1 MVEVN
6 YRGTLGNNM
15 FQYAFG
21 RILSEELGFTFNPE
35 HPLHGEYVRPAI
47 GPTEGFINTLT
58 NPEGLEY
65 TTPIQLTCE
74 PGGHVSDNTFQSIL
88 NDTSPRKI
96 YVDGYP
102 YRYNFYKPYKDKIRN
117 WYHITEAPP
126 MVLGQNDLVL
136 TVRRGWNNYPTNDCL
151 PFSYFETLLS
161 QINFDRLIICT
172 DSFEDP
178 FFENFKSYN
187 PIYAN
192 YPIFQQFNLIRS
204 ANKIVMTESTYC
216 WWAGFL
222 SEAQEVYFPLQ
233 GGWLNDPLVDLE
245 VKDEPRFINVNELG
259 EIIQQIKEEIII

>member
-35 HPLHGEYVRPAI
+35 HPLHGEYVRPSI

-58 NPEGLEY
+58 NPTGLSF
-65 TTPIQLTCE
+65 TTPIQLTCT
-74 PGGHVSDNTFQSIL
+74 PGGYVSTNTFQSIL

-102 YRYNFYKPYKDKIRN
+102 YQYNFYKPYKDKIRN

-136 TVRRGWNNYPTNDCL
+136 TVRRGWNNYPINDCL

-172 DSFEDP
+172 DSFDDP
-178 FFENFKSYN
+178 FFSD
-187 PIYAN
+187 
-192 YPIFQQFNLIRS
+192 
-204 ANKIVMTESTYC
+204 
-216 WWAGFL
+216 
-222 SEAQEVYFPLQ
+222 AQEVYFPLQ
-233 GGWLNDPLVDLE
+233 GGWLNDPLVNLE
-245 VKDEPRFINVNELG
+245 IDDEPRFINVNELG